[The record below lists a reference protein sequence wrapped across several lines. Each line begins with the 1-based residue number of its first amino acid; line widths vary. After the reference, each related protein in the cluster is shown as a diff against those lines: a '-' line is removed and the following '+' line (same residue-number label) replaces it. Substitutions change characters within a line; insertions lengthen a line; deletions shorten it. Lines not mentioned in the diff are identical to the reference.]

1 MELSLN
7 NPSDKIDYTDIAYF
21 SFGVQRFV
29 QENDINMD
37 RWGGHIGFVDAC
49 MPASTGMMDFHYD
62 GVWAYDVAEPFGYRV
77 AQRLAESASLGPA
90 HTEFLKFIL
99 ENFEIR

>member
-1 MELSLN
+1 MEISLISQSSKAN
-7 NPSDKIDYTDIAYF
+7 YTDIAYF
-21 SFGVQRFV
+21 SFGVQRFI

-37 RWGGHIGFVDAC
+37 RWGGHVGFVDAC